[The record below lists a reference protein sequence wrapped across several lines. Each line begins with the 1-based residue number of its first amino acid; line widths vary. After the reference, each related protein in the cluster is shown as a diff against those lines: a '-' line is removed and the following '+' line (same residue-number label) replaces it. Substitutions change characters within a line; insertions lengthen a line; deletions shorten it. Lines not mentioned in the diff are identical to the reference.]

1 MAYEWHF
8 DVLLRNWQAFAHGIG
23 ITLLVC
29 IVSMAGALVGGLAV
43 ALGRLSSVRAVRVTA
58 YCYTELFRTTPFLV
72 QLLWIFYALPRMGGP
87 ALSPFSAGAI
97 ALVLNL
103 SAFLGEVYR
112 AGLMAIPKG
121 LVEAG
126 YALGFTKANVRWR
139 VTLPIAFR
147 QTLPLTIAQWIT
159 LFKDTSILSI
169 IGVAELMYQARVVAV
184 DTYRPLEI
192 FTGVAVIYF
201 VLTYPQSLGLNYL
214 YEKFR
219 PKD

>member
-1 MAYEWHF
+1 
-8 DVLLRNWQAFAHGIG
+8 
-23 ITLLVC
+23 
-29 IVSMAGALVGGLAV
+29 
-43 ALGRLSSVRAVRVTA
+43 
-58 YCYTELFRTTPFLV
+58 
-72 QLLWIFYALPRMGGP
+72 MGGP
-87 ALSPFSAGAI
+87 ALSPFSAGSI

-121 LVEAG
+121 LVDAG
-126 YALGFTKANVRWR
+126 YALGFTKANVRSR
-139 VTLPIAFR
+139 ITLPIAFR

-169 IGVAELMYQARVVAV
+169 IGVTELMYQARVVAV

-214 YEKFR
+214 FEKFR